1 MPVRDSAPPA
11 HPHAGAATSAYSVLA
26 EGLRKSYGDKHAL
39 DGLDLAVP
47 RGTVFGLL
55 GPNGAGKTTA
65 VRALSTLARLDG
77 GRATVGGHDVSRDPR
92 AVRRSIGLTGQHA
105 AVDEII
111 TARQNLEMFGRL
123 FHLGAARARRRAA
136 ELLDQF
142 GLTESADKQPQ
153 GFSGGMRR
161 RLDLAS
167 SMILAPEVL
176 FLDEPTTGLDPR
188 GRSEVWEAVR
198 GLTEQGTT
206 VVLTTHYLDEADKL
220 SDRIAVVDQGRNVTE
235 DTPAGLKRAIGGDR
249 IEVVAAEARE
259 LPVLE
264 AAVSR
269 VAAEGADVGTDTA
282 GLRVHAPV
290 TDGVPALTHVARA
303 LQDAGVTV
311 ADLGLRRPTLDEVF
325 LALTG
330 NRSAPQRANAPRE
343 AVR

>member
-1 MPVRDSAPPA
+1 MSAPP
-11 HPHAGAATSAYSVLA
+11 PDQCSVVA
-26 EGLRKSYGDKHAL
+26 EGLRKTYGDKHAL

-65 VRALSTLARLDG
+65 VRALSTLVRLDG
-77 GRATVGGHDVSRDPR
+77 GRAAVGGCDVRRDPR
-92 AVRRSIGLTGQHA
+92 AVRRRIGLTGQHA

-123 FHLGAARARRRAA
+123 FHLGAAHARRRAA

-142 GLTESADKQPQ
+142 GLTEAADKQPQ

-188 GRSEVWEAVR
+188 GRSEVWDAVR
-198 GLTEQGTT
+198 GLTQQGTT

-220 SDRIAVVDQGRNVTE
+220 SDRIAVIDQGRNVTE

-249 IEVVAAEARE
+249 IEVVAAEARD
-259 LPVLE
+259 LPAVT
-264 AAVSR
+264 AAVAR
-269 VAAEGADVGTDTA
+269 VAMQGAEPETDA
-282 GLRVHAPV
+282 AELRVHAPV
-290 TDGVPALTHVARA
+290 SAGVPALTEVARG
-303 LQDAGVTV
+303 LQDQGVMV
-311 ADLGLRRPTLDEVF
+311 ADIGLRRPTLDEVF

-330 NRSAPQRANAPRE
+330 SRTQPPAAAQDMDRTEHAEVTA
-343 AVR
+343 

>member
-1 MPVRDSAPPA
+1 MTAPPRPRPRSTEQ
-11 HPHAGAATSAYSVLA
+11 HPVVA
-26 EGLRKSYGDKHAL
+26 EGLRKTYGDKHAL
-39 DGLDLAVP
+39 DGLDLTVP

-65 VRALSTLARLDG
+65 VRALSTLIRLDG
-77 GRATVGGHDVSRDPR
+77 GRATVGGHDVGRDPR
-92 AVRRSIGLTGQHA
+92 AVRRRIGLTGQHA
-105 AVDEII
+105 AVDQIL

-123 FHLGAARARRRAA
+123 FHLGADRARRRAA

-142 GLTESADKQPQ
+142 GLAEAADKQPQ

-188 GRSEVWEAVR
+188 GRSEVWDAVR

-220 SDRIAVVDQGRNVTE
+220 SDRIAVIDRGRNVTE

-249 IEVVAAEARE
+249 IEVVAAEPRE
-259 LPVLE
+259 VPAVR
-264 AAVSR
+264 AAVAR
-269 VAAEGADVGTDTA
+269 VAAQGAEPETDA
-282 GLRVHAPV
+282 AELRVHAPV
-290 TDGVPALTHVARA
+290 ADGVAALTAVARR
-303 LQDAGVTV
+303 LQDEGVAV
-311 ADLGLRRPTLDEVF
+311 ADIGLRRPTLDEVF

-330 NRSAPQRANAPRE
+330 NRAEQRE
-343 AVR
+343 STEHLEVTV